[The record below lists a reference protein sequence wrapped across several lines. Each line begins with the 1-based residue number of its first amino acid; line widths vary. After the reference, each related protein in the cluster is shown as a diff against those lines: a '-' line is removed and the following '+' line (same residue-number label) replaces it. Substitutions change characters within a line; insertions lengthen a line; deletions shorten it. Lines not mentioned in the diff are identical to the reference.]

1 MVSEE
6 TRSGV
11 ASDDGGAMARA
22 DEVML
27 SRLSTTLEEAG
38 IFVAAEMD
46 ADTLVLTGEVETEE
60 SRQAALDVARALA
73 GPRGLK
79 VDDDIEVTDVSP
91 DLPFLGRD
99 AAEDRGGGDFAYAD
113 PDANPNARFDPAFE
127 TEPDFTGDIGTTDS
141 EESAAEAVPYFPPT
155 DPVVRPTSDA
165 EELEVIGGF
174 EATSMDDLTGEASFD
189 DRNDDDLAQAVQ
201 RELTEDALTIDL
213 AVRVEAVNGV
223 VVLRGEVPTLEDAEN
238 AEAVAARVGGVKE
251 VREELRI
258 GGLTG

>member
-1 MVSEE
+1 
-6 TRSGV
+6 
-11 ASDDGGAMARA
+11 MARA
-22 DEVML
+22 DEAML

-46 ADTLVLTGEVETEE
+46 ADTLVLTGEVDTEE

-73 GPRGLK
+73 GARGLK
-79 VDDDIEVTDVSP
+79 VDDDIEVIDVSP

-113 PDANPNARFDPAFE
+113 PDANPNARFDPVFE

-251 VREELRI
+251 VREELTI